1 MANSI
6 SVAVGDIDTIRVGR
20 WSRVSLP
27 AGVSRVTGNAA
38 PWAAGAAASDLAP
51 SWPQPAATR
60 AMASSRTRG
69 RRGLLIHPPLG
80 RRMRGS
86 WGSEAQPAL
95 PPRTELAATEAGDLA
110 RPRRVGAGPHSCGT
124 APGSHRTS
132 LVPRG
137 ARRRRRARR
146 VYDRLPHDRCDKTD
160 ARPHSERDAG
170 RVPVLGPGPG
180 AAPVRG
186 AGRRPL
192 PRRAG
197 PAGRRAPPPPG
208 RAGRPG
214 RRRRAG
220 GGRPRPPGP
229 GPGRGGAAAGPAR
242 AGPPGPAVGRPGPG
256 GDLVS
261 GRAARHRRRAG
272 R

>member
-38 PWAAGAAASDLAP
+38 PWPAGAAASDLAP

-60 AMASSRTRG
+60 ATASSRARD
-69 RRGLLIHPPLG
+69 RRDLLIHPPLG

-110 RPRRVGAGPHSCGT
+110 RPRRSGGASQLRDSAGF
-124 APGSHRTS
+124 APDFAG
-132 LVPRG
+132 PRG

-146 VYDRLPHDRCDKTD
+146 VYDTLRTCQVRQDGRSTTFWTRCWT
-160 ARPHSERDAG
+160 RSQP
-170 RVPVLGPGPG
+170 
-180 AAPVRG
+180 
-186 AGRRPL
+186 
-192 PRRAG
+192 RAG
-197 PAGRRAPPPPG
+197 TWGCARTRGGSTTSPPPG
-208 RAGRPG
+208 WPG
-214 RRRRAG
+214 EPPSAAATWPSWPAWPPPASRRR
-220 GGRPRPPGP
+220 P
-229 GPGRGGAAAGPAR
+229 
-242 AGPPGPAVGRPGPG
+242 
-256 GDLVS
+256 
-261 GRAARHRRRAG
+261 
-272 R
+272 